1 MTDYEWI
8 DDCFRVEQKRFGT
21 FGSYDKEEKQLV
33 TSLTQEQCINA
44 TRYYLKLQ
52 QENLLN
58 NVGVAY
64 TSTVDG
70 KL

>member
-21 FGSYDKEEKQLV
+21 FVSYDREEKQLV

>member
-8 DDCFRVEQKRFGT
+8 DDCFRIEQKRFGT
-21 FGSYDKEEKQLV
+21 FGSYDRKEKQLI
-33 TSLTQEQCINA
+33 TSLTREQCINA

-52 QENLLN
+52 QENLLK
-58 NVGVAY
+58 NVEVSY

>member
-8 DDCFRVEQKRFGT
+8 DDCFRIEQKRFGT
-21 FGSYDKEEKQLV
+21 FVSYNREEKQLV
-33 TSLTQEQCINA
+33 TSLTQEQCVNA